1 MLTRPE
7 AATVALF
14 QLGGAHSTI
23 HTEDVAV
30 RLEKVT
36 PGMFSWQ
43 KYRDRTDK
51 ELVRVA
57 LSDARLK
64 AGYVIGSHSK
74 GWMLTP
80 AGLNFAEGHVLVEP
94 VRSSQR
100 RSTDD
105 VQRDRE
111 RGRLTGTEAFAKMT
125 ARNGDGISADE
136 VDAFFRLNVYLR
148 GESREKKIAR
158 IENQFGN
165 DSELGELI
173 RLLAPR
179 ARERS

>member
-1 MLTRPE
+1 VTRPE
-7 AATVALF
+7 AATIALY
-14 QLGGAHSTI
+14 QLGGAGETI

-30 RLEKVT
+30 RLEGVA

-64 AGYVIGSHSK
+64 AKYVIGSHSK
-74 GWMLTP
+74 GWMLT
-80 AGLNFAEGHVLVEP
+80 ASGVAFAERAETLDAPAPEA
-94 VRSSQR
+94 R
-100 RSTDD
+100 RSADD
-105 VQRDRE
+105 IQLVRE
-111 RGRLTGTEAFAKMT
+111 RNRLVGTEAYQKFVA
-125 ARNGDGISADE
+125 GHDVSPDE

-158 IENQFGN
+158 IENHFGG
-165 DSELGELI
+165 DPELGEVI
-173 RLLAPR
+173 TAFAPI
-179 ARERS
+179 ARERSQK